1 MHRVLLLCA
10 GQTSHLT
17 LAVITGFARTV
28 TCCAGAAYTFL
39 VWAAIKLLGAP
50 YVPPATMDLGAALV
64 YSIVFLLTTIL
75 RRHPTRPVIHRN
87 CQHMCA
93 VGGELP
99 RR

>member
-10 GQTSHLT
+10 GRTSHLT

-28 TCCAGAAYTFL
+28 MCWAGAAYTFL
-39 VWAAIKLLGAP
+39 VWSAIERLGRP
-50 YVPPATMDLGAALV
+50 YVPPATIDLGAALV
-64 YSIVFLLTTIL
+64 YFIVFLLTTIL

-87 CQHMCA
+87 GQHMCV
-93 VGGELP
+93 VGGRLP